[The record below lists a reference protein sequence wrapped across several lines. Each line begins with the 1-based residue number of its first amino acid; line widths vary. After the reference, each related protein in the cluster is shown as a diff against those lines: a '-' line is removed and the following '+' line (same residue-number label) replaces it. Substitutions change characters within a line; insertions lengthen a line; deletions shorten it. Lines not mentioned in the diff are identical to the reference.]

1 MILRE
6 YQKECLISMQ
16 QQSEGRYVIV
26 MSTGLGKTCV
36 FTEYINQLEP
46 GIKVLILSHREE
58 LVNQPIKYIRRMVGI
73 EQSNLKSDGESII
86 CASVQTLVKRLDKFD
101 KDYFDVIITDECQ
114 HSPAK
119 TYQKIYGYFNFKIH
133 FGFTATPNRFDNVRL
148 DTTFDKII
156 YEKPLKWG
164 IENKYLS
171 DIYCKRFYINYDL
184 KGIKTSNNDYQLKA
198 LDEVVNTDKNA
209 KAIADIYHKHA
220 VGSTLV
226 FGISVSHCESIQKE
240 ISGSVVISA
249 KTKDRSKIIEDFTS
263 GKIKCIINCM
273 IFTEGTDIPRVETII
288 MARPTKNASLYCLD
302 LNTEIL
308 TNNGWK
314 KYNDIDLTNDKSA
327 AFNIKN
333 NEITFETISNYIIR
347 DLTENENYT
356 SIQSNYIDIRVTN
369 KHRVIY
375 NTRRCKTGWRMEEAN
390 KLTNL
395 KDGFV
400 IPISG
405 NYNYSG
411 INITNDEVKFIAWV
425 KTDGY
430 INKLNNSIQITQ
442 SAKHMRYVDEIEQI
456 IINCGMKY
464 NKILIKGKTNFVEY
478 REQYVFTRSKGKPRL
493 RDKHLKGW
501 GYLKEYLLT
510 DKLWN
515 MDNDQF
521 DLFLEV
527 CNKADGNKHIP
538 KNWIKRSIDISKG
551 NKEFIEK
558 LQIACITRGYKANI
572 KTFINSYNNEQY
584 TIHIKK
590 QSTKH
595 LSSHFDN
602 RPKFKNEEFKNEK
615 CWCIE
620 NIMGTIITRRNGK
633 VSIMGNCQMIGRG
646 LRLHPNKKQ
655 LLLIDCCGT
664 SNLNLCTAPS
674 LLGINMPDIKK
685 QLGQDKD
692 IEGNLFDLPEKINK
706 ISDKPE
712 HWIINYKLV
721 DLWAKGLGFNFHGIN
736 LYKLPDGTFTLKFG
750 KVNIKIPGPDELGTI
765 IFQGKQVKFQP
776 VLDRLY
782 TWLKKNYPDSEYLW
796 NINVMKRWGNK
807 LASDKQIELV
817 KRFCPNFDTSNLTKL
832 QASQILNRFFNK

>member
-16 QQSEGRYVIV
+16 QQPEGRYLIV

-101 KDYFDVIITDECQ
+101 KDYFDVIITDEAH

-119 TYQKIYGYFNFKIH
+119 TYQKIYDYFDFKIH

-148 DTTFDKII
+148 DSTFDKII

-198 LDEVVNTDKNA
+198 LDEIVNTNENA

-220 VGSTLV
+220 VGSTLI

-288 MARPTKNASLYCLD
+288 MARPTKNASLY
-302 LNTEIL
+302 
-308 TNNGWK
+308 
-314 KYNDIDLTNDKSA
+314 S
-327 AFNIKN
+327 
-333 NEITFETISNYIIR
+333 
-347 DLTENENYT
+347 
-356 SIQSNYIDIRVTN
+356 
-369 KHRVIY
+369 
-375 NTRRCKTGWRMEEAN
+375 
-390 KLTNL
+390 
-395 KDGFV
+395 
-400 IPISG
+400 
-405 NYNYSG
+405 
-411 INITNDEVKFIAWV
+411 
-425 KTDGY
+425 
-430 INKLNNSIQITQ
+430 
-442 SAKHMRYVDEIEQI
+442 
-456 IINCGMKY
+456 
-464 NKILIKGKTNFVEY
+464 
-478 REQYVFTRSKGKPRL
+478 
-493 RDKHLKGW
+493 
-501 GYLKEYLLT
+501 
-510 DKLWN
+510 
-515 MDNDQF
+515 
-521 DLFLEV
+521 
-527 CNKADGNKHIP
+527 
-538 KNWIKRSIDISKG
+538 
-551 NKEFIEK
+551 
-558 LQIACITRGYKANI
+558 
-572 KTFINSYNNEQY
+572 
-584 TIHIKK
+584 
-590 QSTKH
+590 
-595 LSSHFDN
+595 
-602 RPKFKNEEFKNEK
+602 
-615 CWCIE
+615 
-620 NIMGTIITRRNGK
+620 
-633 VSIMGNCQMIGRG
+633 QMIGRG
-646 LRLHPNKKQ
+646 LRLHPDKEK

-685 QLGQDKD
+685 QIGQDKD

-706 ISDKPE
+706 ILDKPE

-721 DLWAKGLGFNFHGIN
+721 DLWAKGLGFNFHGVN

-782 TWLKKNYPDSEYLW
+782 TWLKKNYPDNEYLW
-796 NINVMKRWGNK
+796 NINIMKRWGNK

-817 KRFCPNFDTSNLTKL
+817 RRFCPNFDTVGLTKL
-832 QASQILNRFFNK
+832 QASQILNRFINK